1 MCAEQRR
8 VGAAS
13 LPTAWPNL
21 NQCRAAARRYEEG
34 ANVSSLDEL
43 VAAAEQLGLP
53 GAEVR
58 QHLEADAG
66 RSAVLEDDAY
76 GKRE

>member
-1 MCAEQRR
+1 M
-8 VGAAS
+8 
-13 LPTAWPNL
+13 
-21 NQCRAAARRYEEG
+21 
-34 ANVSSLDEL
+34 SSVDEL

-53 GAEVR
+53 AAEVR

-66 RSAVLEDDAY
+66 RDAVLADDAY